1 VEPRVSARWIAL
13 LTALAIALYLCWR
26 MVQPFANVLLWAVV
40 LSFVFI
46 PVHRRIERRLQ
57 RPALSAAVSTALVV
71 LTIVLPVTLITLAL
85 VGELRDVARGLD
97 AGDGPWL
104 DPTSPFVGPILRW
117 IEPYVDLSQIQSAA
131 FVRSRLEAWS
141 GVLAAGTLGVVGGV
155 ASAAVQ
161 TLLVVFTLYYLF
173 RDGDAIRRAAY
184 DVVPIDRTQARDII
198 ARMGA
203 VVGATVYG
211 VLVIAAIQGAL
222 GFFIFWVLG
231 LPSPLL
237 WGVVMFFLSMIPM
250 AGAFLVWAPA
260 ALYLALTGAVTKA
273 IILTAWGVLVVGS
286 IDNFLSPRLVGK
298 RASMHELLIF
308 FAVLGGLE
316 VFGVIGV
323 VLGPVVVA
331 VTLALLEIVRQ
342 ANRPPEETAQEET
355 LIEKAQASPDSQ
367 IPGPTSQANER
378 DEAPKAPVPL

>member
-1 VEPRVSARWIAL
+1 MEPRVSARWIAL
-13 LTALAIALYLCWR
+13 LTALVIALYLCWR

-46 PVHRRIERRLQ
+46 PVHRRIERRIR
-57 RPALSAAVSTALVV
+57 RPPVSAAVSTALVV

-85 VGELRDVARGLD
+85 VGELRDLARSLD
-97 AGDGPWL
+97 ARTGPWL
-104 DPTSPFVGPILRW
+104 DPASPVIGPILRW
-117 IEPYVDLSQIQSAA
+117 IEPYVDLSEVQSAG
-131 FVRSRLEAWS
+131 FVRARLEAWS
-141 GVLAAGTLGVVGGV
+141 GVLAAGTLGLVGGV
-155 ASAAVQ
+155 ASTVVQ

-173 RDGDAIRRAAY
+173 RDGEAIRRAAY
-184 DVVPIDRTQARDII
+184 DVVPIDRGQARDII
-198 ARMGA
+198 SRMGA

-222 GFFIFWVLG
+222 GFFIFWALG

-260 ALYLALTGAVTKA
+260 ALYLAVTGAATKA
-273 IILTAWGVLVVGS
+273 IVLTAWGVLVVGS
-286 IDNFLSPRLVGK
+286 IDNFLSPRLVGR

-308 FAVLGGLE
+308 FAVLGGLQ

-331 VTLALLEIVRQ
+331 VTIALLEIVRQ
-342 ANRPPEETAQEET
+342 ANRPPEEA
-355 LIEKAQASPDSQ
+355 A
-367 IPGPTSQANER
+367 GGR
-378 DEAPKAPVPL
+378 DVA

>member
-13 LTALAIALYLCWR
+13 LTALVIALYLCWR

-46 PVHRRIERRLQ
+46 PVHRRIERRIQ

-85 VGELRDVARGLD
+85 VGELRDVARSLD
-97 AGDGPWL
+97 AREGGWL
-104 DPTSPFVGPILRW
+104 DPASPAIGPILRW
-117 IEPYVDLSQIQSAA
+117 IEPYVDIRQFQSAD
-131 FVRSRLEAWS
+131 FVRTRLEAWS
-141 GVLAAGTLGVVGGV
+141 GVLAAGTLGIVGGV

-198 ARMGA
+198 SRMGA

-260 ALYLALTGAVTKA
+260 ALYLALTGTVTKA
-273 IILTAWGVLVVGS
+273 IVLTAWGVLVVGS
-286 IDNFLSPRLVGK
+286 IDNFLSPRLVGQ

-308 FAVLGGLE
+308 FGVLGGLE

-342 ANRPPEETAQEET
+342 ANRPPDETAREET
-355 LIEKAQASPDSQ
+355 LIEKVQADPKPDT
-367 IPGPTSQANER
+367 PGPTSRTSGSAGTPN
-378 DEAPKAPVPL
+378 ASVPL

>member
-1 VEPRVSARWIAL
+1 MEPRVSARWIAL
-13 LTALAIALYLCWR
+13 LTGLVIALYLCWR

-40 LSFVFI
+40 LSFVFV
-46 PVHRRIERRLQ
+46 PVHRRIERRIQ

-71 LTIVLPVTLITLAL
+71 FTIVLPVTLITLAL
-85 VGELRDVARGLD
+85 VGELRDLASSVEAHE
-97 AGDGPWL
+97 GPWL
-104 DPTSPFVGPILRW
+104 DPASPVIGPILRW
-117 IEPYVDLSQIQSAA
+117 LEPYVDLSQFQSAA

-141 GVLAAGTLGVVGGV
+141 GVLAAGTLGIVGGV
-155 ASAAVQ
+155 TSAALQ

-184 DVVPIDRTQARDII
+184 DVVPIDRAQARDILS
-198 ARMGA
+198 RMGA

-222 GFFIFWVLG
+222 GFFIFWTLG

-260 ALYLALTGAVTKA
+260 ALYLALSGAMTNA

-286 IDNFLSPRLVGK
+286 IDNFLSPRLVGR

-308 FAVLGGLE
+308 FGVLGGLDL
-316 VFGVIGV
+316 FGVIGV

-342 ANRPPEETAQEET
+342 ANRPPEDTAQEET
-355 LIEKAQASPDSQ
+355 LLEQQADIRQ
-367 IPGPTSQANER
+367 TN
-378 DEAPKAPVPL
+378 